1 MNQLAQIYKRQ
12 KRFEEAEDMSRQL
25 LAYYLS
31 ALRDED
37 KDILIQKSNVE
48 MLLAERQKWDE
59 GEALLREVM
68 EARMDTLDRD
78 DLKLLQCISDRRWT
92 LSEKRNP

>member
-1 MNQLAQIYKRQ
+1 
-12 KRFEEAEDMSRQL
+12 MSRQLL

-31 ALRDED
+31 ALGDEEE
-37 KDILIQKSNVE
+37 DILIQKSNLG

-68 EARMDTLDRD
+68 EARVAALGRD
-78 DLKLLQCISDRRWT
+78 DLKSLQCI
-92 LSEKRNP
+92 